1 MKKETI
7 IDILICVLM
16 TCICLFSF
24 FDSKIIVNIS
34 QDITFHINRFV
45 GLANAFEEGQ
55 ILPKIYPYAN
65 NGFGYAT
72 PLFYCD
78 LFLYPFAILYHFGL
92 SAVWCYKL
100 CVLFY
105 TTLGNIF
112 IYLIFKKET
121 NNRKLS
127 LFASFLYLTCSY
139 HLLNI
144 FIRGALGEI
153 LAMTFVPLVLYA
165 IYRILVKHEDCFVFL
180 GISFSLLVQSHLI
193 SSLLYGIFFFC
204 MIVVFL
210 IMNRKDFSLIK
221 KTIITI
227 IKGTIIALLLC
238 VWYLLPMFEQMHSQ
252 TFWLSVNSQY
262 NNINTT
268 IQPVSDLI
276 RSSSYKFIP
285 GIGIVLVLFNILYL
299 LVKKNKYI
307 TIIIIYI
314 LFMYLIIF
322 GLIPGTILNVVQF
335 YFRFYIVI
343 FPLSIIVMLYVLSG
357 LKHKNILIVFSI
369 LILFTNAV
377 VTNIK
382 MMNDGEYYLSNNAT
396 INEVNSITSYK
407 YNLDYNHDELGG
419 AEYLPYTG
427 YMDYNNDSLAI
438 KCVDKNDQVVDYVYE
453 YDRHFSQI
461 EFTCDNERDLE
472 LLLPLSYYKG
482 YKAYELIDDKYVPI
496 DITYSPVYKTVLIFG
511 KEGEHTYKVLY
522 DGTVV
527 QKATLIMSGVSLLG
541 FIIYG
546 VYKIKN
552 KLGYNRKTGGNNY
565 E

>member
-1 MKKETI
+1 MRKERTV
-7 IDILICVLM
+7 DIFICILM
-16 TCICLFSF
+16 TCVCLFSF

-92 SAVWCYKL
+92 SVVWCYKL

-112 IYLIFKKET
+112 IYFIFKKET
-121 NNRKLS
+121 NNRKIS
-127 LFASFLYLTCSY
+127 LLASFLYLTCSY

-180 GISFSLLVQSHLI
+180 GVSFSLLVQSHLI

-204 MIVVFL
+204 MIVVFV
-210 IMNRKDFSLIK
+210 IINKKDFSLIK

-238 VWYLLPMFEQMHSQ
+238 AWYLLPMFEQMHSQ

-343 FPLSIIVMLYVLSG
+343 FPLSIIVMLYVLSK
-357 LKHKNILIVFSI
+357 LKYQNVLIVISI
-369 LILFTNAV
+369 LILFANV
-377 VTNIK
+377 VITNIK
-382 MMNDGEYYLSNNAT
+382 MMNDGEYYLINNAT
-396 INEVNSITSYK
+396 INEVNSITNYK

-461 EFTCDNERDLE
+461 EFTCDNEKDLE

-546 VYKIKN
+546 VYKRKN

>member
-34 QDITFHINRFV
+34 QDITFHLNRFV

-92 SAVWCYKL
+92 SVVWCYKL

-112 IYLIFKKET
+112 IFLIFKKET

-127 LFASFLYLTCSY
+127 LLASFLYLTCSY

-165 IYRILVKHEDCFVFL
+165 IYRILVKHEDCFIFL

-227 IKGTIIALLLC
+227 IKSTIIALLLC
-238 VWYLLPMFEQMHSQ
+238 AWYLLPMFEQMHSQ

-268 IQPVSDLI
+268 IQPISDLI

-419 AEYLPYTG
+419 AEYLPYTE
-427 YMDYNNDSLAI
+427 YMDYNNDLLAI
-438 KCVDKNDQVVDYVYE
+438 KYIDKNKQMIDYIYE
-453 YDRHFSQI
+453 YDRHFSSI
-461 EFTCDNERDLE
+461 EFICDNEDELE

-482 YKAYELIDDKYVPI
+482 YKAYEMID
-496 DITYSPVYKTVLIFG
+496 
-511 KEGEHTYKVLY
+511 
-522 DGTVV
+522 
-527 QKATLIMSGVSLLG
+527 
-541 FIIYG
+541 G
-546 VYKIKN
+546 VYKKIDISINEKYKLIVVSSTSGRHKYKVIYENTTIQQVSLIASFIALGTIILYQN
-552 KLGYNRKTGGNNY
+552 KIRNL
-565 E
+565 

>member
-34 QDITFHINRFV
+34 QDITFHLNRFV

-92 SAVWCYKL
+92 SVVWCYKL

-127 LFASFLYLTCSY
+127 LLASFLYLTCSY

-165 IYRILVKHEDCFVFL
+165 LYRILVKHEDCFIFL
-180 GISFSLLVQSHLI
+180 GISLSLLVQSHLI

-285 GIGIVLVLFNILYL
+285 GVGIVLVLFNILYL
-299 LVKKNKYI
+299 MVKKNRYI

-343 FPLSIIVMLYVLSG
+343 FPLSIIVMLYVLSK
-357 LKHKNILIVFSI
+357 LKYQNVLIVFSI

-382 MMNDGEYYLSNNAT
+382 MMNDGEYYLNNNAT

-419 AEYLPYTG
+419 AEYLPYTE
-427 YMDYNNDSLAI
+427 YMDYNNDLLAI
-438 KCVDKNDQVVDYVYE
+438 KYIDKNKQMIDYIYE
-453 YDRHFSQI
+453 YDRHFSSI
-461 EFTCDNERDLE
+461 EFICDNEDELE

-482 YKAYELIDDKYVPI
+482 YKAYEMID
-496 DITYSPVYKTVLIFG
+496 
-511 KEGEHTYKVLY
+511 
-522 DGTVV
+522 
-527 QKATLIMSGVSLLG
+527 
-541 FIIYG
+541 G
-546 VYKIKN
+546 VYKNIDISINEKYKLIVVSSTSGRHKYKVIYENTTIQQVSLIASFIALGTIILYQN
-552 KLGYNRKTGGNNY
+552 KIRNL
-565 E
+565 

>member
-34 QDITFHINRFV
+34 QDITFHLNRFV

-92 SAVWCYKL
+92 SVVWCYKL

-127 LFASFLYLTCSY
+127 LLASFLYLTCSY

-165 IYRILVKHEDCFVFL
+165 LYRILVKHEDCFIFL

-285 GIGIVLVLFNILYL
+285 GVGIVLVLFNILYL
-299 LVKKNKYI
+299 MVKKNRYI

-343 FPLSIIVMLYVLSG
+343 FPLSIIVMLYVLSK
-357 LKHKNILIVFSI
+357 LKNQNVLIVFSI

-382 MMNDGEYYLSNNAT
+382 MMNDGEYYLNNNAT

-419 AEYLPYTG
+419 AEYLPYTE
-427 YMDYNNDSLAI
+427 YMDYNNDLLAI
-438 KCVDKNDQVVDYVYE
+438 KYIDKNKQMIDYIYE
-453 YDRHFSQI
+453 YDRHFSSI
-461 EFTCDNERDLE
+461 EFICDNEDELE

-482 YKAYELIDDKYVPI
+482 YKAYEMID
-496 DITYSPVYKTVLIFG
+496 
-511 KEGEHTYKVLY
+511 
-522 DGTVV
+522 
-527 QKATLIMSGVSLLG
+527 
-541 FIIYG
+541 G
-546 VYKIKN
+546 VYKNIDISINEKYKLIVVSSTSGRHKYKVIYENTTIQQVSLIASFIALGTIILYQN
-552 KLGYNRKTGGNNY
+552 KIRNL
-565 E
+565 

>member
-92 SAVWCYKL
+92 SVVWCYKL

-127 LFASFLYLTCSY
+127 LLASFLYLTCSY
-139 HLLNI
+139 HLFNI

-165 IYRILVKHEDCFVFL
+165 IYKILVKHEDCFVFL

-221 KTIITI
+221 N
-227 IKGTIIALLLC
+227 
-238 VWYLLPMFEQMHSQ
+238 YY
-252 TFWLSVNSQY
+252 Y
-262 NNINTT
+262 N
-268 IQPVSDLI
+268 
-276 RSSSYKFIP
+276 Y
-285 GIGIVLVLFNILYL
+285 
-299 LVKKNKYI
+299 
-307 TIIIIYI
+307 
-314 LFMYLIIF
+314 
-322 GLIPGTILNVVQF
+322 
-335 YFRFYIVI
+335 
-343 FPLSIIVMLYVLSG
+343 
-357 LKHKNILIVFSI
+357 
-369 LILFTNAV
+369 
-377 VTNIK
+377 
-382 MMNDGEYYLSNNAT
+382 
-396 INEVNSITSYK
+396 
-407 YNLDYNHDELGG
+407 
-419 AEYLPYTG
+419 
-427 YMDYNNDSLAI
+427 
-438 KCVDKNDQVVDYVYE
+438 
-453 YDRHFSQI
+453 
-461 EFTCDNERDLE
+461 
-472 LLLPLSYYKG
+472 
-482 YKAYELIDDKYVPI
+482 
-496 DITYSPVYKTVLIFG
+496 
-511 KEGEHTYKVLY
+511 
-522 DGTVV
+522 
-527 QKATLIMSGVSLLG
+527 
-541 FIIYG
+541 
-546 VYKIKN
+546 
-552 KLGYNRKTGGNNY
+552 
-565 E
+565 

>member
-92 SAVWCYKL
+92 SVVWCYKL

-127 LFASFLYLTCSY
+127 LLASFLYLTCSY

-165 IYRILVKHEDCFVFL
+165 IYRILVKHEDCFIFL

-227 IKGTIIALLLC
+227 IKGTTLALLLC
-238 VWYLLPMFEQMHSQ
+238 AWYLLPMFEQMYSQ

-322 GLIPGTILNVVQF
+322 GLIPGTILNVAQF

-343 FPLSIIVMLYVLSG
+343 FPLSITVMLYVLSE
-357 LKHKNILIVFSI
+357 LKYKNILIVFSI

-382 MMNDGEYYLSNNAT
+382 MMNDGEYYLNNNAT

-419 AEYLPYTG
+419 AEYLPYTE
-427 YMDYNNDSLAI
+427 YMDYNNDLLAI
-438 KCVDKNDQVVDYVYE
+438 KYIDKNKQMIDYIYE
-453 YDRHFSQI
+453 YDRHFSSI
-461 EFTCDNERDLE
+461 EFICDNEDELE

-482 YKAYELIDDKYVPI
+482 YKAYEMID
-496 DITYSPVYKTVLIFG
+496 
-511 KEGEHTYKVLY
+511 
-522 DGTVV
+522 
-527 QKATLIMSGVSLLG
+527 
-541 FIIYG
+541 G
-546 VYKIKN
+546 VYKNIDISINEKYKLIVVSSTSGRHKYKVIYENTTIQQVSLIASFIALGTIILYQN
-552 KLGYNRKTGGNNY
+552 KIRNL
-565 E
+565 

>member
-92 SAVWCYKL
+92 SVVWCYKL

-127 LFASFLYLTCSY
+127 LLASFLYLTCSY

-165 IYRILVKHEDCFVFL
+165 LYRILVKHEDCFIFL

-227 IKGTIIALLLC
+227 IKGTTLALLLC
-238 VWYLLPMFEQMHSQ
+238 AWYLLPMFEQMYSQ

-322 GLIPGTILNVVQF
+322 GLIPGTILNVAQF

-343 FPLSIIVMLYVLSG
+343 FPLSIIVMLYVLSE
-357 LKHKNILIVFSI
+357 LKYKNILIVFSI

-382 MMNDGEYYLSNNAT
+382 MMNDGEYYLNNNAT

-419 AEYLPYTG
+419 AEYLPYTE
-427 YMDYNNDSLAI
+427 YMDYNNDLLAI
-438 KCVDKNDQVVDYVYE
+438 KYIDKNKQMIDYIYE
-453 YDRHFSQI
+453 YDRHFSNI
-461 EFTCDNERDLE
+461 EFICDNEDELE

-482 YKAYELIDDKYVPI
+482 YKAYEMID
-496 DITYSPVYKTVLIFG
+496 
-511 KEGEHTYKVLY
+511 
-522 DGTVV
+522 
-527 QKATLIMSGVSLLG
+527 
-541 FIIYG
+541 G
-546 VYKIKN
+546 VYKNIDISINEKYKLIVVSSTSGRHKYKVIYENTTIQQVSLIASFIALGTIILYQN
-552 KLGYNRKTGGNNY
+552 KIRNL
-565 E
+565 

>member
-92 SAVWCYKL
+92 SVVWCYKL

-127 LFASFLYLTCSY
+127 LLASFLYLTCSY

-238 VWYLLPMFEQMHSQ
+238 AWYLLPMFEQMHSQ

-285 GIGIVLVLFNILYL
+285 GVGIVFVLFNILYL

-343 FPLSIIVMLYVLSG
+343 FPLSIIVMLYVLSK
-357 LKHKNILIVFSI
+357 LKYQNVLIVISI
-369 LILFTNAV
+369 LILFANV
-377 VTNIK
+377 VITNIK

-438 KCVDKNDQVVDYVYE
+438 KCIDKNDQVVDYVYE

-461 EFTCDNERDLE
+461 EFTCDNGRDLE

-496 DITYSPVYKTVLIFG
+496 DITYSPVYKTVLIFV

-527 QKATLIMSGVSLLG
+527 QKATLIMSGASLLG
-541 FIIYG
+541 LIAYG
-546 VYKIKN
+546 VYKRKN
-552 KLGYNRKTGGNNY
+552 KLRYNIKTGGNNY

>member
-1 MKKETI
+1 
-7 IDILICVLM
+7 M

-127 LFASFLYLTCSY
+127 LLASFLYLTCSY

-165 IYRILVKHEDCFVFL
+165 IYRILVKHEDCFIFL

-227 IKGTIIALLLC
+227 IKGTTLALLLC
-238 VWYLLPMFEQMHSQ
+238 AWYLLPMFEQMYSQ

-322 GLIPGTILNVVQF
+322 GLIPGTILNVAQF

-343 FPLSIIVMLYVLSG
+343 FPLSIIVMLYVLGG

-382 MMNDGEYYLSNNAT
+382 MMNDGEYYLNNNAT

-419 AEYLPYTG
+419 AEYLPYTE
-427 YMDYNNDSLAI
+427 YMDYNNDLLAI
-438 KCVDKNDQVVDYVYE
+438 KYIDKNKQMIDYIYE
-453 YDRHFSQI
+453 YDRHFSSI
-461 EFTCDNERDLE
+461 EFICDNEDELE

-482 YKAYELIDDKYVPI
+482 YKAYEMID
-496 DITYSPVYKTVLIFG
+496 
-511 KEGEHTYKVLY
+511 
-522 DGTVV
+522 
-527 QKATLIMSGVSLLG
+527 
-541 FIIYG
+541 G
-546 VYKIKN
+546 VYKNIDISINEKYKLIVVSSTSGRHKYKVIYENTTIQQVSLIASFIALGTIILYQN
-552 KLGYNRKTGGNNY
+552 KIRNL
-565 E
+565 

>member
-16 TCICLFSF
+16 TCVCLFSF

-92 SAVWCYKL
+92 SVVWCYKL

-127 LFASFLYLTCSY
+127 LLASFLYLTCSY

-165 IYRILVKHEDCFVFL
+165 IYRILVKHEDCFAFL

-238 VWYLLPMFEQMHSQ
+238 AWYLLPMFEQMHSQ
-252 TFWLSVNSQY
+252 TFWLSVNSQF
-262 NNINTT
+262 NSIKTT
-268 IQPVSDLI
+268 VQSILDVFN
-276 RSSSYKFIP
+276 SSSYRFAP
-285 GIGIVLVLFNILYL
+285 SIGI
-299 LVKKNKYI
+299 
-307 TIIIIYI
+307 
-314 LFMYLIIF
+314 
-322 GLIPGTILNVVQF
+322 
-335 YFRFYIVI
+335 
-343 FPLSIIVMLYVLSG
+343 
-357 LKHKNILIVFSI
+357 ILIVFSFGYIFVKKNKHITTLLIYSI
-369 LILFTNAV
+369 LCYLIIVGILPGSYLNVIQFYFRLYIVISPLTVIVSIYVLKEIKYKNIFIIMSLIFLLSNVFIA
-377 VTNIK
+377 NIK
-382 MMNDGEYYLSNNAT
+382 LINDGEYYLNNNAT
-396 INEVNSITSYK
+396 INEINSITNHK

-419 AEYLPYTG
+419 AEYLPYTE
-427 YMDYNNDSLAI
+427 YKNYNNDSLAI
-438 KCVDKNDQVVDYVYE
+438 KYIDENEEFIDYIKE
-453 YDRHFSQI
+453 YDRAYSKLEFS
-461 EFTCDNERDLE
+461 CDNQKDLE

-482 YKAYELIDDKYVPI
+482 YKAYEFIEGKWNPTN
-496 DITYSPVYKTVLIFG
+496 ITYSPITKEVLIDSNVG
-511 KEGEHTYKVLY
+511 VHTYKVLY
-522 DGTVV
+522 EGTLV
-527 QKATLIMSGVSLLG
+527 QKSTLIMSGVSLLG
-541 FIIYG
+541 IIING
-546 VYKIKN
+546 VYKRKN

>member
-92 SAVWCYKL
+92 SVVWCYKL

-127 LFASFLYLTCSY
+127 LLASFLYLTCSY

-165 IYRILVKHEDCFVFL
+165 IYRILVKHEDCFIFL

-227 IKGTIIALLLC
+227 IKGTTLALLLC
-238 VWYLLPMFEQMHSQ
+238 AWYLLPMFEQMYSQ

-322 GLIPGTILNVVQF
+322 GLIPGTILNVAQF

-343 FPLSIIVMLYVLSG
+343 FPLSIIVMLYVLGG

-382 MMNDGEYYLSNNAT
+382 MMNDGEYYLNNNAT

-419 AEYLPYTG
+419 AEYLPYTE
-427 YMDYNNDSLAI
+427 YMDYNNDLLAI
-438 KCVDKNDQVVDYVYE
+438 KYIDKNKQMIDYIYE
-453 YDRHFSQI
+453 YDRHFSSI
-461 EFTCDNERDLE
+461 EFICDNEDELE

-482 YKAYELIDDKYVPI
+482 YKAYEMID
-496 DITYSPVYKTVLIFG
+496 
-511 KEGEHTYKVLY
+511 
-522 DGTVV
+522 
-527 QKATLIMSGVSLLG
+527 
-541 FIIYG
+541 G
-546 VYKIKN
+546 VYKNIDISINEKYKLIVVSSTSGRHKYKVIYENTTIQQVSLIASFIALGTIILYQN
-552 KLGYNRKTGGNNY
+552 KIRNL
-565 E
+565 

>member
-34 QDITFHINRFV
+34 QDITFHLNRFV

-92 SAVWCYKL
+92 SVVWCYKL

-127 LFASFLYLTCSY
+127 LLTSFLYLTCSY

-153 LAMTFVPLVLYA
+153 LAMTFVPLVLYT
-165 IYRILVKHEDCFVFL
+165 IYRILVKHEDCFIFL

-227 IKGTIIALLLC
+227 IKGTTLALLLC
-238 VWYLLPMFEQMHSQ
+238 AWYLLPMFEQMYSQ

-322 GLIPGTILNVVQF
+322 GLIPGTILNVAQF

-343 FPLSIIVMLYVLSG
+343 FPLSIIVMLYVLSE
-357 LKHKNILIVFSI
+357 LKYKNILIVFSI

-382 MMNDGEYYLSNNAT
+382 MMNDGEYYLNNNAT

-419 AEYLPYTG
+419 AEYLPYTE
-427 YMDYNNDSLAI
+427 YMDYNNDLLAI
-438 KCVDKNDQVVDYVYE
+438 KYIDKNKQMIDYIYE
-453 YDRHFSQI
+453 YDRHFSSI
-461 EFTCDNERDLE
+461 EFICDNEDELE

-482 YKAYELIDDKYVPI
+482 YKAYEMID
-496 DITYSPVYKTVLIFG
+496 
-511 KEGEHTYKVLY
+511 
-522 DGTVV
+522 
-527 QKATLIMSGVSLLG
+527 
-541 FIIYG
+541 G
-546 VYKIKN
+546 VYKNIDISINEKYKLIVVSSTSGRHKYKVIYENTTIQQVSLISSFIALGTIILYQN
-552 KLGYNRKTGGNNY
+552 KIRNL
-565 E
+565 

>member
-65 NGFGYAT
+65 NGFGYAS

-105 TTLGNIF
+105 TMMGNIF
-112 IYLIFKKET
+112 IYLIFRRET
-121 NNRKLS
+121 NDRKIS
-127 LFASFLYLTCSY
+127 LLASFLYLTCNY
-139 HLLNI
+139 HLMNI

-153 LAMTFVPLVLYA
+153 LAMAFVPLVLYA
-165 IYRILVKHEDCFVFL
+165 IYRFLIKHEDCFIFL

-238 VWYLLPMFEQMHSQ
+238 AWYLLPMFEQMHGQ

-262 NNINTT
+262 NNISST
-268 IQPVSDLI
+268 IQSVGDVFNSL
-276 RSSSYKFIP
+276 SYKFIP
-285 GIGIVLVLFNILYL
+285 SIGALFILFSLGYIF
-299 LVKKNKYI
+299 VKKNRYI
-307 TIIIIYI
+307 TIIVVYT
-314 LFMYLIIF
+314 LMCYLIIL
-322 GLIPGTILNVVQF
+322 GILPGELLNVMQF
-335 YFRFYIVI
+335 YFRLYIVI
-343 FPLSIIVMLYVLSG
+343 FPLTIIVSIYVL
-357 LKHKNILIVFSI
+357 KDFKYRNILIIISSI
-369 LILFTNAV
+369 FLLSNV
-377 VTNIK
+377 VITNIK
-382 MMNDGEYYLSNNAT
+382 MINDGEYYLNNNAT
-396 INEVNSITSYK
+396 VDEINSVTNFK

-419 AEYLPYTG
+419 AEYLPYTE
-427 YMDYNNDSLAI
+427 YKNYNNDSLSI
-438 KCVDKNDQVVDYVYE
+438 KYIDENEEFIDYIKDYKRD
-453 YDRHFSQI
+453 YSKI
-461 EFTCDNERDLE
+461 EFSCDNQENLE

-482 YKAYELIDDKYVPI
+482 YKAYEFIEGKWNPI
-496 DITYSPVYKTVLIFG
+496 NITYSPITKEVLIDSNVG
-511 KEGEHTYKVLY
+511 VHTYKILY
-522 DGTVV
+522 EGTLV
-527 QKATLIMSGVSLLG
+527 QKSTLIMSSVSLLG
-541 FIIYG
+541 IIING
-546 VYKIKN
+546 VYKRKN

>member
-105 TTLGNIF
+105 TTIGNIF

-262 NNINTT
+262 NNINAT

-276 RSSSYKFIP
+276 RSSSYKFVP
-285 GIGIVLVLFNILYL
+285 GVGIVFVLFNILYL
-299 LVKKNKYI
+299 LAKKNKYI
-307 TIIIIYI
+307 TIITIYI
-314 LFMYLIIF
+314 LFMYMIIF

-335 YFRFYIVI
+335 YFRLYIVI
-343 FPLSIIVMLYVLSG
+343 FPLSIIVMLYVLSE

-369 LILFTNAV
+369 LMLFGDVVITN
-377 VTNIK
+377 NK

-419 AEYLPYTG
+419 AEYLPYTE
-427 YMDYNNDSLAI
+427 YKNYNNDSLAI
-438 KCVDKNDQVVDYVYE
+438 KYIDENEEFIDYIKDYKRD
-453 YDRHFSQI
+453 YSKI
-461 EFTCDNERDLE
+461 EFTCDNQENLE

-482 YKAYELIDDKYVPI
+482 YKAYEFIEGKWNPI
-496 DITYSPVYKTVLIFG
+496 NITYSPITKEVLIDSNVG
-511 KEGEHTYKVLY
+511 VHTYKILY
-522 DGTVV
+522 EGTLV
-527 QKATLIMSGVSLLG
+527 QKSTLIMSSVSLLG
-541 FIIYG
+541 IIING
-546 VYKIKN
+546 VYKRKN

>member
-92 SAVWCYKL
+92 SVVWCYKL

-105 TTLGNIF
+105 TTLGSIF
-112 IYLIFKKET
+112 IYFIFKKET

-127 LFASFLYLTCSY
+127 LLASFLYLTCSY

-165 IYRILVKHEDCFVFL
+165 IYRVLVKHEDCFVFL
-180 GISFSLLVQSHLI
+180 GISFLLLVQSHLI

-227 IKGTIIALLLC
+227 IQGTTLALLLC
-238 VWYLLPMFEQMHSQ
+238 AWYLLPMFEQMHSQ
-252 TFWLSVNSQY
+252 TFWLSINSQY
-262 NNINTT
+262 NSINST
-268 IQPVSDLI
+268 IQPVSALI
-276 RSSSYKFIP
+276 RSSSYKFVP
-285 GIGIVLVLFNILYL
+285 GVGIVFVLFNILYL
-299 LVKKNKYI
+299 LAKKNKYI
-307 TIIIIYI
+307 TIITIYI

-335 YFRFYIVI
+335 YFRLYIVI
-343 FPLSIIVMLYVLSG
+343 FPLSIIVMLYVLSE

-369 LILFTNAV
+369 LILFTNVV

-419 AEYLPYTG
+419 AEYLPYTE
-427 YMDYNNDSLAI
+427 YMDYNNDLLAI
-438 KCVDKNDQVVDYVYE
+438 KYIDKNKQMIDYIHE
-453 YDRHFSQI
+453 YDRHFSTI
-461 EFTCDNERDLE
+461 EFIYDNEDELE

-482 YKAYELIDDKYVPI
+482 YKAYEMINGIYKNI
-496 DITYSPVYKTVLIFG
+496 DISANEKYKLIVVNSASG
-511 KEGEHTYKVLY
+511 WHKYKVVY
-522 DGTVV
+522 ENTTT
-527 QKATLIMSGVSLLG
+527 QQVSLVVS
-541 FIIYG
+541 FITLVTII
-546 VYKIKN
+546 VYQN
-552 KLGYNRKTGGNNY
+552 KLRNL
-565 E
+565 

>member
-1 MKKETI
+1 MKKKTS
-7 IDILICVLM
+7 IDILICILM
-16 TCICLFSF
+16 TCVCLFSF

-34 QDITFHINRFV
+34 QDITFHLNRFV

-112 IYLIFKKET
+112 VYLIIKKET
-121 NNRKLS
+121 NDRKLS
-127 LFASFLYLTCSY
+127 LLASFLYLTCSY

-153 LAMTFVPLVLYA
+153 LAMAFVPLVLYA
-165 IYRILVKHEDCFVFL
+165 IYRILIKHEDCFVFL

-221 KTIITI
+221 KTIVTI
-227 IKGTIIALLLC
+227 IKGTALALLLC
-238 VWYLLPMFEQMHSQ
+238 MWYLIPMLEQLHSQ
-252 TFWLSVNSQY
+252 TFWMSINSRY
-262 NNINTT
+262 NNINTS
-268 IQPVSDLI
+268 IQPIMDLFN
-276 RSSSYKFIP
+276 SSSYKFVP
-285 GIGIVLVLFNILYL
+285 GVGLVLILFNILYIL
-299 LVKKNKYI
+299 IKKNKYI
-307 TIIIIYI
+307 NIIVVYI
-314 LFMYLIIF
+314 LCMYLIIF
-322 GLIPGTILNVVQF
+322 GFIPGEFLNVVQF
-335 YFRFYIVI
+335 YFRLYIAV
-343 FPLSIIVMLYVLSG
+343 FPLTIIVVLYVLSE
-357 LKHKNILIVFSI
+357 LKYQNILITISI
-369 LILFTNAV
+369 LLMFVNVA

-382 MMNDGEYYLSNNAT
+382 MMNDGDYYLNNNAT
-396 INEVNSITSYK
+396 ISDINSVTSYQ

-419 AEYLPYTG
+419 AEYLPYTE

-438 KCVDKNDQVVDYVYE
+438 KCVDTNEQIVDYIYE
-453 YDRHFSQI
+453 YDRDFSSI
-461 EFTCDNERDLE
+461 EFVCDNERGLE

-482 YKAYELIDDKYVPI
+482 YKAYELIDGQYLPMDIKFNPI
-496 DITYSPVYKTVLIFG
+496 YKTVAIHG
-511 KEGEHTYKVLY
+511 EKGEHIYKVLY
-522 DGTVV
+522 EDTTV
-527 QKATLIMSGVSLLG
+527 QKVTLIVSILSLLG
-541 FIIYG
+541 LIAYST
-546 VYKIKN
+546 N
-552 KLGYNRKTGGNNY
+552 KRLSYNKKTGGNNY

>member
-16 TCICLFSF
+16 TCMCLFSF

-112 IYLIFKKET
+112 IYFIFKKET

-127 LFASFLYLTCSY
+127 LLASFLYLTCSY

-165 IYRILVKHEDCFVFL
+165 IYRILVKHEDCFIFL

-204 MIVVFL
+204 IIVVFL

-238 VWYLLPMFEQMHSQ
+238 AWYLLPMFEQMHSQ

-419 AEYLPYTG
+419 AEYLPYTE
-427 YMDYNNDSLAI
+427 YMDYNNDLLAI
-438 KCVDKNDQVVDYVYE
+438 KYIDKNKQMIDYIYE
-453 YDRHFSQI
+453 YDRHFSSI
-461 EFTCDNERDLE
+461 EFICDNEDELE

-482 YKAYELIDDKYVPI
+482 YKAYEMID
-496 DITYSPVYKTVLIFG
+496 
-511 KEGEHTYKVLY
+511 
-522 DGTVV
+522 
-527 QKATLIMSGVSLLG
+527 
-541 FIIYG
+541 G
-546 VYKIKN
+546 VYKKIDISINEKYKLIVVSSTSGRHKYKVIYENTTIQQVSLIASFIALGTIILYQN
-552 KLGYNRKTGGNNY
+552 KIRNL
-565 E
+565 

>member
-16 TCICLFSF
+16 TCMCLFSF

-112 IYLIFKKET
+112 IYFIFKKET

-127 LFASFLYLTCSY
+127 LLASFLYLTCSY

-165 IYRILVKHEDCFVFL
+165 IYRILVKHEDCFIFL

-204 MIVVFL
+204 IIVVFL

-238 VWYLLPMFEQMHSQ
+238 AWYLLPMFEQMHSQ
-252 TFWLSVNSQY
+252 TFWLNVNSQY

-299 LVKKNKYI
+299 MVKKNKYI

-419 AEYLPYTG
+419 AEYLPYTE
-427 YMDYNNDSLAI
+427 YMDYNNDLLAI
-438 KCVDKNDQVVDYVYE
+438 KYIDKNKQMIDYIYE
-453 YDRHFSQI
+453 YDRHFSSI
-461 EFTCDNERDLE
+461 EFICDNEDELE

-482 YKAYELIDDKYVPI
+482 YKAYEMID
-496 DITYSPVYKTVLIFG
+496 
-511 KEGEHTYKVLY
+511 
-522 DGTVV
+522 
-527 QKATLIMSGVSLLG
+527 
-541 FIIYG
+541 G
-546 VYKIKN
+546 VYKKIDISINEKYKLIVVSSTSGRHKYKVIYENTTIQQVSLIASFIALGTIILYQN
-552 KLGYNRKTGGNNY
+552 KIRNL
-565 E
+565 

>member
-7 IDILICVLM
+7 IDILICILM

-105 TTLGNIF
+105 TTIGNIF

-369 LILFTNAV
+369 LILFANVV

-382 MMNDGEYYLSNNAT
+382 MMNDGEYYLGNNAT
-396 INEVNSITSYK
+396 INEINSITSYK

-461 EFTCDNERDLE
+461 VFTCNNERDLE

-482 YKAYELIDDKYVPI
+482 YKAYELIDDKYIPV
-496 DITYSPVYKTVLIFG
+496 DITYSPVYKTILIFG

-522 DGTVV
+522 EGTVV
-527 QKATLIMSGVSLLG
+527 QNTTLIMSSVSLLG
-541 FIIYG
+541 LIIYD
-546 VYKIKN
+546 VYKRKN